1 MREKGKLSYTEAEKE
16 ALLQMRSQA
25 IVAARMRERA
35 QEQTN
40 GLRSLRLDGM
50 PKGPAQTGGLDA
62 RMIRREEA
70 ERMLRR
76 EEARLR
82 RMEKKARESMARMRP
97 ELYAFCAMY
106 YLAALDLEEV
116 GEAIARSK
124 RQCERYR
131 AEVEEGNHPGK
142 HTGSHMAKCL

>member
-82 RMEKKARESMARMRP
+82 RMEKKARESMAKMRP

-106 YLAALDLEEV
+106 YV
-116 GEAIARSK
+116 GGLSLTETAEAIDRSV
-124 RQCERYR
+124 RQCMRYR
-131 AEVEEGNHPGK
+131 REIEAGEEDD
-142 HTGSHMAKCL
+142 A